1 VVVAARRAGA
11 ARAATIAAMTVRLSK
26 ALNGRATAL
35 RERGDSMRAK
45 VGVGGGEASAEWE
58 EKSLL
63 PRAGLRGSDSEE

>member
-1 VVVAARRAGA
+1 
-11 ARAATIAAMTVRLSK
+11 MTVRLSK